1 MDAGGDEVT
10 FKNKASLIKLER
22 VRALLKQSP
31 MTLPQLAQAA
41 DCTHRSLYRY
51 LEALDAEIHIA
62 EWGRIGNNY
71 PVPVFAY
78 GPGDDA
84 HRPQPKKKLSGKAKR
99 KAIARQ
105 ATDQERDMIAEAK
118 AKAAQIRPYRD
129 PWIEAMYG
137 KAA

>member
-1 MDAGGDEVT
+1 MT
-10 FKNKASLIKLER
+10 FKNKAALIKMEKI
-22 VRALLKQSP
+22 RALLQGAP
-31 MTLPQLAQAA
+31 MTLPALSLAVHCHQ
-41 DCTHRSLYRY
+41 RSIYRY
-51 LEALDAEIHIA
+51 LEALDDEIHIA
-62 EWGRIGNNY
+62 DWSRIGNNY

-78 GPGDDA
+78 GPGEDA
-84 HRPQPKKKLSGKAKR
+84 PRPQPKKKLSNKAKR